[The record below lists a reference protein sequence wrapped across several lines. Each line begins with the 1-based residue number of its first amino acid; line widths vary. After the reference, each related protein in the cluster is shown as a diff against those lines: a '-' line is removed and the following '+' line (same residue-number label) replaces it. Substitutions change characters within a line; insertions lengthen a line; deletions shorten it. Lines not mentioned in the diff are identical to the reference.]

1 MVKKRI
7 KVRKKKTPKLPRR
20 LLFVASCDKDFT
32 ERWDDNR
39 NTRTGVITRDP
50 LNIPGMRIILCGRP
64 GCGKTSMIKNILMR
78 VQESKKPFIN
88 IYVLHQDK
96 YAREYRDIDACIIT
110 ELPENDFWM
119 GYSEPDDSED
129 PDGSDTEEDFDPNS
143 SDNSDWTPDRPKTLL
158 IIDDICFKDM
168 KNNKHQTALLD
179 RLCGFISTHCN
190 VSLAVLNQDVFAID
204 PIIRKCC
211 NVWCIWRPT
220 DRDQLMTISR
230 RCGLPSKELECLF
243 DKHAPGELDS
253 VMIDKTP
260 HTPFPIRVNGFNLV
274 ENSNTAHRMR

>member
-1 MVKKRI
+1 MTKKIKRI
-7 KVRKKKTPKLPRR
+7 KIRKKKPPKLPRR
-20 LLFVASCDKDFT
+20 LLFVPSVDKNFT
-32 ERWDDNR
+32 ERWSPN
-39 NTRTGVITRDP
+39 RDP

-64 GCGKTSMIKNILMR
+64 GCGKTAMIKNILMR
-78 VQESKKPFIN
+78 VQESKKPFERIF
-88 IYVLHQDK
+88 VLHQDK
-96 YAREYRDIDACIIT
+96 YAREYQDIDACIIT

-119 GYSEPDDSED
+119 GYPDINSED
-129 PDGSDTEEDFDPNS
+129 QDLQDEEDFDP
-143 SDNSDWTPDRPKTLL
+143 DDIERPKTLL

-179 RLCGFISTHCN
+179 RLAGFISTHCD

-230 RCGLPSKELECLF
+230 RCGLPSKELEQLF

-253 VMIDKTP
+253 IMVDRTP
-260 HTPFPIRVNGFNLV
+260 HTPFPIRVNGFNLI
-274 ENSNTAHRMR
+274 ENSSTAR